1 MLWSILISGIP
12 ERFHSVQPLLYS
24 LLEKQSVARMPD
36 VECLYLLDN
45 RRRSVGSK
53 RNALLDMARG
63 EYISFIDDDDLVADD
78 YVRKIHDA
86 IVEARKVEP
95 RADVIVFPQRATL
108 APHGIVH
115 DCTYSL
121 LYCKE
126 RAPEQRRQLVATEKP
141 DTLAWTG
148 PPAHTQVWRREV
160 IGDIRFPEK
169 NFGEDVEFVD
179 LVCAKATSE
188 RRIDGNPIY
197 FYRFDEGRTAT
208 R

>member
-1 MLWSILISGIP
+1 MIPGIP

-63 EYISFIDDDDLVADD
+63 EYISFIDDDDMVSDD

-108 APHGIVH
+108 APHGIIH

-121 LYCKE
+121 LYWKE
-126 RAPEQRRQLVATEKP
+126 RAPEQRRQLVATERP

-148 PPAHTQVWRREV
+148 PPAHTQVWRRETV
-160 IGDIRFPEK
+160 GDIRFAERM
-169 NFGEDVEFVD
+169 FGEDVDWVD
-179 LVCAKATSE
+179 RVCERAVTE
-188 RRIDGNPIY
+188 RRIDGAALY
-197 FYRFDEGRTAT
+197 LYRYNEAT
-208 R
+208 TSTRG